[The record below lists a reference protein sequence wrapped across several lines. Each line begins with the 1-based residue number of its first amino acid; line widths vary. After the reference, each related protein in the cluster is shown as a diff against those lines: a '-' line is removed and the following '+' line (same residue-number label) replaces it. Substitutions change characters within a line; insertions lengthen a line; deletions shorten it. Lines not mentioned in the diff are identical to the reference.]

1 LFCDIIAVSENI
13 RRKVMEH
20 VTKAR
25 ELFESGYNC
34 SQAVFGA
41 FSDLTGLDIDTAMK
55 LSSSFGGGM
64 GRLREVCGAVSGM
77 FMVLG
82 MLYGYSDPDDK
93 EAKSEHYKRIQA
105 LAGEFKQIHGSIV
118 CRELLDEKTAGSGY
132 VPDDRQVDAA
142 RKSRANSRGNSKYAY
157 IAPPKTGLN
166 ASYSENPLSVLQRMR
181 PLASYS
187 SATSRFELCHIR
199 ILLAI

>member
-1 LFCDIIAVSENI
+1 
-13 RRKVMEH
+13 MEH
-20 VTKAR
+20 ITKAR
-25 ELFESGYNC
+25 ELFEAGYNC

-82 MLYGYSDPDDK
+82 MLYGYSDPEDK
-93 EAKSEHYKRIQA
+93 EAKSGHYKRIQA
-105 LAGEFKQIHGSIV
+105 LASEFKQLHGSIV

-132 VPDDRQVDAA
+132 KPADRTPEYYSARPCTRICMDCAA
-142 RKSRANSRGNSKYAY
+142 LLDKY
-157 IAPPKTGLN
+157 I
-166 ASYSENPLSVLQRMR
+166 SENP
-181 PLASYS
+181 
-187 SATSRFELCHIR
+187 IGNN
-199 ILLAI
+199 I